1 MIYADRKETVKTYD
15 DLLHS
20 IQESGRQYDL
30 EKIEKAYRMAK
41 KSHGDQRRLSG
52 ELYISHPLAVA
63 CLVADLGLD
72 TDSIVAAL
80 LHDVVEDTTVSLET
94 LKSEFGGDVALLVD
108 GVTKLTRIKFSSV
121 EEQQAENL
129 RKMLMAMSND
139 VRVMLIKL
147 CDRLHN
153 MRTGDAWPE
162 KKRLFKAQETME
174 VYAPIAHR
182 LGVSNIKEELEDR
195 SIYYLDPFAYK
206 SICSHLEKNEDAE
219 SFIGGIADKIGERLK
234 ENGL

>member
-30 EKIEKAYRMAK
+30 EKIEKAYRMAE

-153 MRTGDAWPE
+153 MRTGDA
-162 KKRLFKAQETME
+162 
-174 VYAPIAHR
+174 
-182 LGVSNIKEELEDR
+182 
-195 SIYYLDPFAYK
+195 
-206 SICSHLEKNEDAE
+206 
-219 SFIGGIADKIGERLK
+219 
-234 ENGL
+234 

>member
-30 EKIEKAYRMAK
+30 EKIEKAYRMAEK
-41 KSHGDQRRLSG
+41 AHGDQCRLSG

-94 LKSEFGGDVALLVD
+94 LKNEFGGDVALLVD

-121 EEQQAENL
+121 E
-129 RKMLMAMSND
+129 
-139 VRVMLIKL
+139 
-147 CDRLHN
+147 
-153 MRTGDAWPE
+153 
-162 KKRLFKAQETME
+162 
-174 VYAPIAHR
+174 
-182 LGVSNIKEELEDR
+182 
-195 SIYYLDPFAYK
+195 
-206 SICSHLEKNEDAE
+206 
-219 SFIGGIADKIGERLK
+219 
-234 ENGL
+234 